1 MRVIIIISIMV
12 IFFGCK
18 TKTKLKNIET
28 ELTLVIN
35 QDIAFNR
42 QFDTRRIFS
51 LNEKFPEYYNKQLE
65 LSKFKK
71 DDSIII
77 STLYT
82 DYRKFY
88 FEMYQKGYLNR
99 DEFIKK
105 NIDSTIEIKKP
116 EQKLLLTAI
125 KFTKTKQVIIVDD
138 NNNSD
143 FSDDNPIYFDN
154 NFRIDADDSLAIRNI
169 PLINFNYWNFK
180 DSQINN
186 FKRKAIVYPS
196 LNDYQFSY
204 SNNDILKKSRLIIKL
219 KDYWSGSLE
228 VDKQKYNIAIQGYYN
243 SWLTVLI
250 KPDSLKFN
258 KNDFTVNGNFEYRI
272 KDSIKLANKIYV
284 IDSITN
290 NVSKLILRVTNK
302 KEIYGFRTG
311 QTINNLKIVD
321 LNGDETKLYIFSK
334 NKKYTLLDFWGTW
347 CKPCKDAIPELKSFY
362 SKNAKN
368 VNLLSISYDKE
379 VTKVKDFVHEN
390 DMKWNHFFVKRSRM
404 GAGIIRDLNIKYYP
418 TLILIDSNNKI
429 VYRGSGTSALKEI
442 NDIILNN

>member
-1 MRVIIIISIMV
+1 MRVIIISIMV
-12 IFFGCK
+12 MFFGCK

-35 QDIAFNR
+35 QDIAFNS

-88 FEMYQKGYLNR
+88 FKMYQKGYLNR

-105 NIDSTIEIKKP
+105 KIDSTIEIKKP

-138 NNNSD
+138 NNNGD

-154 NFRIDADDSLAIRNI
+154 NFRIDADDSLTIRNI

-196 LNDYQFSY
+196 LNDYRFSY

-284 IDSITN
+284 IDCITN
-290 NVSKLILRVTNK
+290 NVSKLILRVTDK

-311 QTINNLKIVD
+311 QTIKNLKIVD

-362 SKNAKN
+362 SKNVEN
-368 VNLLSISYDKE
+368 VN
-379 VTKVKDFVHEN
+379 
-390 DMKWNHFFVKRSRM
+390 
-404 GAGIIRDLNIKYYP
+404 
-418 TLILIDSNNKI
+418 
-429 VYRGSGTSALKEI
+429 
-442 NDIILNN
+442 